1 VNGASSSGP
10 NTEEG
15 REGSNGAAGE
25 MDTSERRES
34 EVGGT
39 LNPCG
44 LVLCSAAAV
53 SVPRGIWRL
62 ENGLGERGEGGRR
75 RRARAQVR
83 SDSKNQTKYT
93 FTGIALEMGPAIHE
107 TMRKLIQGAADQRVR
122 RCGTIFSQHDSF
134 AAHSR
139 QFYAD
144 RSADT
149 PPRGSRTRDQSICRR
164 VESPRC
170 RQATHVENG
179 RRDHY
184 LAMGK
189 RKVGVD

>member
-1 VNGASSSGP
+1 MNGASASGP

-25 MDTSERRES
+25 MDASERRES
-34 EVGGT
+34 ELGGT
-39 LNPCG
+39 LNSCG
-44 LVLCSAAAV
+44 LVLWSAAAV

-75 RRARAQVR
+75 GRARAQDQTAKIKPSTRSQGSPSEWVPQNEAEVR
-83 SDSKNQTKYT
+83 S
-93 FTGIALEMGPAIHE
+93 
-107 TMRKLIQGAADQRVR
+107 R
-122 RCGTIFSQHDSF
+122 RSRPKSAPLWHDFSQHDSF

>member
-1 VNGASSSGP
+1 
-10 NTEEG
+10 
-15 REGSNGAAGE
+15 
-25 MDTSERRES
+25 MDAPERRDS
-34 EVGGT
+34 ELGGT

-44 LVLCSAAAV
+44 LVLWSAAAV

-62 ENGLGERGEGGRR
+62 KNGLGERGEGGRR

-93 FTGIALEMGPAIHE
+93 FTGIALRVGPAIHK
-107 TMRKLIQGAADQRVR
+107 TKRKCVQGAADQKSAPLWHV
-122 RCGTIFSQHDSF
+122 FSKHDSF

-170 RQATHVENG
+170 RQATQVENG
-179 RRDHY
+179 RRRDHY

>member
-1 VNGASSSGP
+1 MNGASASGP

-25 MDTSERRES
+25 MDASERRES
-34 EVGGT
+34 ELGGT
-39 LNPCG
+39 LNSCG
-44 LVLCSAAAV
+44 LVLWSAAAV

-62 ENGLGERGEGGRR
+62 KNGLGERGEGGRR
-75 RRARAQVR
+75 GRARAQDQTAKIKPSTR
-83 SDSKNQTKYT
+83 SQGSPSEWVPQSTKRSGSAFKAQPT
-93 FTGIALEMGPAIHE
+93 KEC
-107 TMRKLIQGAADQRVR
+107 AAVARF
-122 RCGTIFSQHDSF
+122 FSQHDSF